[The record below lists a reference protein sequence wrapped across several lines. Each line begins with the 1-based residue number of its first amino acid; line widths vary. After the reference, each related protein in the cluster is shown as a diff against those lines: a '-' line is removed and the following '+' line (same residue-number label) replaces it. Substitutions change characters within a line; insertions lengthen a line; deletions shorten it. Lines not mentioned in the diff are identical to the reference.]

1 MPLRRRSI
9 MRKVANR
16 GCVAL
21 VLGFVLLGAAVRA
34 EDKPAPKK
42 DAPKGDDV
50 LGQLMARFDAW
61 DTNKDGMLDKE
72 ELTKALGEFRA
83 NEVLKRYDTN
93 KDGKLSRDE
102 YMAWARAYAAELKAR
117 QQGGEGAKRRG

>member
-1 MPLRRRSI
+1 
-9 MRKVANR
+9 MRKVANLGR
-16 GCVAL
+16 IAI
-21 VLGFVLLGAAVRA
+21 VLGVFLTGMIVHA
-34 EDKPAPKK
+34 EEPKPAPKK
-42 DAPKGDDV
+42 DAPKGGDV